1 MSKLVRSKL
10 AMCATAFCATLLL
23 PACTTNDIAQSFKE
37 LTGISLTTHDIE
49 LKKQYLFSAYVFEDF
64 VPAIA
69 HYYAFNRTTFA
80 VYTDEQAS
88 DMVAKQYE
96 ALADVLQQNGAA
108 VCRTAASCD
117 GRATNITTSLINAE
131 DGSLRFI
138 NVATDKLNL
147 TRMYSSRG
155 ESLGPMSVLAQKRAL
170 YRSKLTKPNAYRPA
184 QDFEAILA
192 EQEIEA
198 ARARTLAET
207 QDVFIDDNAAAT
219 ANITTATAA
228 ASSQNKATRSKARS
242 KPSRAKTAAAKPSK
256 TTTKSQPAVVA
267 QASAK
272 PITQPAAKQAAP
284 TAASAANKQT
294 AQAGAQATAAQAAS
308 LPVDAKPAPDPK
320 ATASTA
326 ATAAKPDAAPDSIY
340 STVKQFPFFQGFSLL
355 SDANASELDDIKDMA
370 KQAQDT
376 QVSTTAT
383 AESAHAM
390 TPNPKSL
397 ISANEQQTQ
406 REQEVSHFKSNSD
419 ILADVVLSHCDV
431 AAPMI
436 QAVIDAVNFR
446 SLVNTNAYQ
455 PEPEPEIAATEPIDD
470 DLYFTVEEIEF
481 NVKKRQQSIKDW
493 TLNKPAFE
501 RHFATLPSANSK
513 PSTTADS
520 KAGSSSNALA
530 SAESGAASK
539 SGSDTLASVGSAE
552 ASMSRSDTLAYVDSG
567 KRSGSDALA
576 FVAYGDEN
584 GRKAVC

>member
-88 DMVAKQYE
+88 DMVSKQYE

-131 DGSLRFI
+131 DGAFRFI

-228 ASSQNKATRSKARS
+228 ASSQNKATRSKARNKS
-242 KPSRAKTAAAKPSK
+242 SRAKTAAAKSSK

-267 QASAK
+267 QAPAK
-272 PITQPAAKQAAP
+272 PVAQPAAKQAAP

-294 AQAGAQATAAQAAS
+294 AQAGAQTTAAQAAS

-355 SDANASELDDIKDMA
+355 SDANAGELDDIKDMA
-370 KQAQDT
+370 KQAQDA
-376 QVSTTAT
+376 QVSTTA
-383 AESAHAM
+383 AESEHAM

-397 ISANEQQTQ
+397 ISAKEQQAQ

-513 PSTTADS
+513 PSSAADP
-520 KAGSSSNALA
+520 KAGSTSNALA
-530 SAESGAASK
+530 SADSRAASK
-539 SGSDTLASVGSAE
+539 SSSDTLASVGSAE
-552 ASMSRSDTLAYVDSG
+552 ASKSSSDTLASVDSVD
-567 KRSGSDALA
+567 SSSSDALA